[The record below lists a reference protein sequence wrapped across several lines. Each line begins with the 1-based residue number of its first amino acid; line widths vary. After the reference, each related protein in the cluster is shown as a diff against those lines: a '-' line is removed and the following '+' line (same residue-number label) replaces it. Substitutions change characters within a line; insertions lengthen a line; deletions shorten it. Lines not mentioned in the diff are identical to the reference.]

1 MLENRSQSLQWNMEG
16 LRAMI
21 VEKGG
26 LQTLG
31 KEASDGCGSWLLQR
45 AISWYYILDVI
56 PLRMHILILK

>member
-1 MLENRSQSLQWNMEG
+1 MEG

-31 KEASDGCGSWLLQR
+31 KEASDGCGSWILQR
-45 AISWYYILDVI
+45 AISWYDILDVT
-56 PLRMHILILK
+56 LLHMHILILK